1 MLKNLDGFV
10 ELGTAGCEYTGGG
23 IWIAYLPILV
33 DGEKLEL
40 WYDNEAYE
48 YDDDNAEFT
57 VYKRYED
64 NSYEQMLEYGDGGVF
79 VDIPKDSPL
88 FPLYKKLRKAM
99 KKALDTDVPFDSVPL
114 ETSADDVQKAVMR
127 ILKEHYDRDLPIKSI
142 KKKNP
147 PSGWVVSHREF
158 RIKLE
163 NGESFDIKIEKA

>member
-1 MLKNLDGFV
+1 MKMHNIV
-10 ELGTAGCEYTGGG
+10 ELGTPGCEYTGGG
-23 IWIAYLPILV
+23 IWVAYLPILV

-64 NSYEQMLEYGDGGVF
+64 NSYEQMLEYGDSGVF

-99 KKALDTDVPFDSVPL
+99 KKALETDHPFDSVPFSVSV
-114 ETSADDVQKAVMR
+114 EQMRNAVMR
-127 ILKEHYDRDLPIKSI
+127 TLKEHYNKDIPIKSI
-142 KKKNP
+142 TKDSRYLLNAKKDKTII
-147 PSGWVVSHREF
+147 VE
-158 RIKLE
+158 LE
-163 NGESFDIKIEKA
+163 NGQRFTLAILE